1 MPKLPEFEIE
11 KITSLLKEGKP
22 LPDNHKEDLIQQL
35 EQLKKSILFDTKKEY
50 ELIYADKER
59 EVDILADTM
68 AVPLQKVKTF
78 RNGTNGKDWTNML
91 VFGDNLQ
98 VLKALLQMKQEGKL
112 KNTDGTPGIR
122 LVYIDP
128 PFGTGDEYDAKGAPA
143 YSARVQGAKY
153 VEFIR
158 KRAILIRE
166 LMAED
171 SIIYVRIDYHFIH
184 PIKLLLDEIFD
195 SGHFINE
202 LIINRRKK
210 SAQETLKYNV
220 ATDSILVYTKGEGVE
235 LKKTLRQRLCSFCN
249 QPVNPSWHDMV
260 SSEIRYPPERTF
272 FGKKKLPP
280 RNMHF
285 TYTQD
290 RIDNMIIENR
300 VRIDDTRSYVDL
312 EGNRERGMP
321 QYLQSEETPVDSNWM
336 DLKGYTSRWN
346 YPTENSE
353 ELLERIVKSS
363 SNLGDLVL
371 DCFAG
376 SGSTLAVAEK
386 MGRRWLGVDCGKLA
400 IYTMQKRL
408 LNIADSK
415 DLGNL
420 KKKYGKPCKPFT
432 LYNAGLYDYKKIKE
446 LPWEQY
452 RDFALKLF
460 QCRDNR
466 HEISKIELDGYLGA
480 DSVMVFNYQKHPN
493 AMLDRGF
500 IDDLHKYLGNKV
512 GRRFFI
518 IAPAASVRFLED
530 YIEQGKTKYFVL
542 RIPYSIIE
550 EIHNR
555 GFTKIKQPVSEM
567 DVNDTVDAVGF
578 DFIQVPT
585 VECKYFIQ
593 DKKGQL
599 KIGKGTKECVIKIE
613 KFESKVISRKPL
625 EFANLGT
632 LSMVMLDYD
641 FDGEVFDLDE
651 VFYAEELK
659 KNDYEVRFAVE
670 DKIKEQIM
678 VIYIDIFG
686 NEKREIKTLSD
697 FNGKRKK

>member
-1 MPKLPEFEIE
+1 MPRLPESEIE
-11 KITSLLKEGKP
+11 KIISLLKEGKP
-22 LPDNHKEDLIQQL
+22 LPDNYKEDLIQQL
-35 EQLKKSILFDTKKEY
+35 EQLKRSLLFDTKKEY

-59 EVDILADTM
+59 EEDILADTM
-68 AVPLQKVKTF
+68 AVPLQRVKTF
-78 RNGTNGKDWTNML
+78 RNGKSGNGWTNML
-91 VFGDNLQ
+91 IFGDNLQ
-98 VLKALLQMKQEGKL
+98 VLKTLLQMKQEGKL
-112 KNTDGTPGIR
+112 KNADGTPGVR

-184 PIKLLLDEIFD
+184 SIKLLLDEIFD
-195 SGHFINE
+195 PDHFINE

-220 ATDSILVYTKGEGVE
+220 ATDSILVYTKGGGVE
-235 LKKTLRQRLCSFCN
+235 LKKALRERLCSFCN

-260 SSEIRYPPERTF
+260 SSEIRYPPERTL

-290 RIDNMIIENR
+290 RIDNMITENR

-376 SGSTLAVAEK
+376 SGTTLAVAEK
-386 MGRRWLGVDCGKLA
+386 MGRRWIGVDCGKLA

-408 LNIADSK
+408 LNIPNSK
-415 DLGNL
+415 DSENL
-420 KKKYGKPCKPFT
+420 KKKYGRPCKPFT
-432 LYNAGLYDYKKIKE
+432 LYNAGLYDYKMIKE
-446 LPWEQY
+446 LPWGQY

-460 QCRDNR
+460 QCRDER

-480 DSVMVFNYQKHPN
+480 DSVMVFNYQEHKD
-493 AMLDRGF
+493 AVMDRGF
-500 IDDLHKYLGNKV
+500 IDDLHKYLGNKI

-530 YIEQGKTKYFVL
+530 YVEKGKTKYFVL

-578 DFIQVPT
+578 DFIQVPA

-599 KIGKGTKECVIKIE
+599 EIGKGTKECAIKIE

-625 EFANLGT
+625 EFANLET

-651 VFYAEELK
+651 VFYAEEL
-659 KNDYEVRFAVE
+659 EEERLRGALCR
-670 DKIKEQIM
+670 
-678 VIYIDIFG
+678 G
-686 NEKREIKTLSD
+686 
-697 FNGKRKK
+697 

>member
-1 MPKLPEFEIE
+1 MRKLSEQEMERIV
-11 KITSLLKEGKP
+11 SLLKEGKP
-22 LPDNHKEDLIQQL
+22 LPGDYKT
-35 EQLKKSILFDTKKEY
+35 ILFDTKKEY

-59 EVDILADTM
+59 EEDILADTM
-68 AVPLQKVKTF
+68 AVPLQRVKTF
-78 RNGTNGKDWTNML
+78 RNGKDGNGWTNML
-91 VFGDNLQ
+91 IFGDNLQ
-98 VLKALLQMKQEGKL
+98 VLKTLLQMKQEGKL
-112 KNTDGTPGIR
+112 KNADGTPGVR

-158 KRAILIRE
+158 KRAILIHE

-171 SIIYVRIDYHFIH
+171 SVIYVRIDYHFIH
-184 PIKLLLDEIFD
+184 ALKLLLDEIFD
-195 SGHFINE
+195 PCHFINE

-220 ATDSILVYTKGEGVE
+220 ATDSILVYIKGDGVE
-235 LKKTLRQRLCSFCN
+235 LEKPLRQRLCSFCN
-249 QPVNPSWHDMV
+249 QPVNPSWHDML
-260 SSEIRYPPERTF
+260 SSEIRYPSERTF
-272 FGKKKLPP
+272 FGKTKLPP

-290 RIDNMIIENR
+290 RIDDMIIENR

-312 EGNRERGMP
+312 EGDRERGMP

-363 SNLGDLVL
+363 SNFGDLVL

-376 SGSTLAVAEK
+376 SGTTQAVAEK
-386 MGRRWLGVDCGKLA
+386 LDRRWIGVDCGKLA

-415 DLGNL
+415 DLENP

-432 LYNAGLYDYKKIKE
+432 LYNAGLYDYKMIKE

-460 QCRDNR
+460 QCRDNP

-480 DSVMVFNYQKHPN
+480 DSVMVFNYQKHPD
-493 AMLDRGF
+493 AVLDRGF
-500 IDDLHKYLGNKV
+500 IDDLYKFLGDKI

-530 YIEQGKTKYFVL
+530 YIEKGKTKYYIL

-578 DFIQVPT
+578 DFIQTPT
-585 VECKYFIQ
+585 VECKYFL
-593 DKKGQL
+593 DKPKKVDLLNQNA
-599 KIGKGTKECVIKIE
+599 KECVINIE
-613 KFESKVISRKPL
+613 KFESKVIFRKPL
-625 EFANLGT
+625 EFANLET

-651 VFYAEELK
+651 VFYAEDLK
-659 KNDYEVRFAVE
+659 KTGYEVRFAE
-670 DKIKEQIM
+670 DKVKDQIM
-678 VIYIDIFG
+678 AIYIDIFG

-697 FNGKRKK
+697 FNGKRNK